1 MRERYGKQGDMWKIW
16 SYKEYYFYRDEMQSF
31 LLRFENLFSREWLF
45 TSMKTNI
52 TVFFS
57 NVGQMNVVWLKN
69 TNCKVFDDSSLFSCV
84 I

>member
-45 TSMKTNI
+45 ASMKTNI

-57 NVGQMNVVWLKN
+57 NVG
-69 TNCKVFDDSSLFSCV
+69 
-84 I
+84 

>member
-57 NVGQMNVVWLKN
+57 NVG
-69 TNCKVFDDSSLFSCV
+69 
-84 I
+84 